1 MVGMGTIVDPSDS
14 LHPNQASSRQNKAVF
29 LDRDGTLIQH
39 REYLTEI
46 TDLQLFDQT
55 WEAVRLLN
63 QNQIP
68 AIVVTNQSAVAR
80 GLLSEPGLTAI
91 HSEIQARLQRRGAS
105 LDGFYYCPHHPTT
118 GNDPYRTTCS
128 CRKPQ
133 PGLILQA
140 ANELGLDPLLSFMV
154 GDSGIDIES
163 GRRAGCR
170 TVLIADPD
178 GGQEISHPGS
188 NTLHPDFEATDI
200 LHAVQWIIGEMVR
213 SYL

>member
-14 LHPNQASSRQNKAVF
+14 LHPNQVSPLLKKAVF
-29 LDRDGTLIQH
+29 LDRDGTLIRH
-39 REYLTEI
+39 REYLTKI
-46 TDLQLFDQT
+46 SDLQLFDQT

-63 QNQIP
+63 QNRIP
-68 AIVVTNQSAVAR
+68 GIVVTNQSAVAR

-91 HSEIQARLQRRGAS
+91 HSEIQARLQLRGAA
-105 LDGFYYCPHHPTT
+105 LDAFYYCPHHPTT

-133 PGLILQA
+133 PGLILRA
-140 ANELGLDPLLSFMV
+140 ANELGLSPLLSFMV
-154 GDSGIDIES
+154 GDSGTDIEA

-178 GGQEISHPGS
+178 CGREITLPGGDTP
-188 NTLHPDFEATDI
+188 HPDFEATDI
-200 LHAVQWIIGEMVR
+200 LHAVQWIIGEMVG
-213 SYL
+213 S